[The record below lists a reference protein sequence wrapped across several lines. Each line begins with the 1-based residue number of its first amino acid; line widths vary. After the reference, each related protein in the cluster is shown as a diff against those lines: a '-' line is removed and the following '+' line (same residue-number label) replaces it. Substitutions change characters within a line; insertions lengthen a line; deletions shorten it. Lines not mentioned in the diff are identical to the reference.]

1 MKHNIKIVTLSLA
14 GAVLLSGC
22 ETPPPAADGAA
33 VQKAP
38 VIAAPAGPVESTDQ
52 GAVKPIAPPPVAQ
65 PVVPPE
71 PSPSEKALT
80 LALATYERGEYA
92 LAIRQL
98 TPLTTDSALGS
109 AERVLT
115 MKTLAFS
122 QCLSRALTACRR
134 TFEHAFRLDQKFEL
148 APAERGHPV
157 WGPQYDRARK
167 NVLH

>member
-14 GAVLLSGC
+14 SAVLLGGC
-22 ETPPPAADGAA
+22 ETPPSPVDGAA
-33 VQKAP
+33 TQKAP
-38 VIAAPAGPVESTDQ
+38 VMATPASPVESKDK
-52 GAVKPIAPPPVAQ
+52 GAVTPAVPPPVAQ

-80 LALATYERGEYA
+80 AALATYERGEYA

-98 TPLTTDSALGS
+98 TPLTTDNALGQ
-109 AERVLT
+109 AERVMA

-134 TFEHAFRLDQKFEL
+134 TFEHAFRLDEKFEL

-167 NVLH
+167 NTLR